1 MRRMEVGGWR
11 FVHIVPLIE
20 EVRYILCSLIL
31 ATINKQP
38 NKTNEKTLL
47 YLRHFLVLKLTLHF
61 LVLKLT
67 LEVRVKFTLYE
78 CYIQYIILYL
88 RHFLVLKLTLEVRVQ
103 FILNECYI
111 QYIILFASFSSFEID
126 ARN

>member
-38 NKTNEKTLL
+38 NKTNEKNT
-47 YLRHFLVLKLTLHF
+47 
-61 LVLKLT
+61 
-67 LEVRVKFTLYE
+67 
-78 CYIQYIILYL
+78 II
-88 RHFLVLKLTLEVRVQ
+88 
-103 FILNECYI
+103 
-111 QYIILFASFSSFEID
+111 FASFSSFEID
-126 ARN
+126 ASFSSFEIDARS